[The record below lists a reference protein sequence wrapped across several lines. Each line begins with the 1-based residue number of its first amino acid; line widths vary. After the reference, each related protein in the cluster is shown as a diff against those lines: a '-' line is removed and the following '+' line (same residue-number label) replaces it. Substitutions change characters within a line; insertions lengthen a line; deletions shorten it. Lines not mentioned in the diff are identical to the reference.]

1 MNKRKIFLIITA
13 FILTSIIAGSLGAVA
28 VLAAWPFSDVHP
40 ADWFYNDVYWLSS
53 NGITQGCTASQYCPN
68 SYVTRAEMAA
78 FLHREAGALAA
89 AGVHVTR
96 DGADNPVLQDWFNN
110 VNGIAPTVTGG
121 GGFYGID
128 FHFSVLNRFLVCTI
142 DNNYGD
148 TRDAFCKAANYWWW
162 GTNTRADVEIY
173 DVSVGGMAPAEFW
186 LLVYGQ

>member
-28 VLAAWPFSDVHP
+28 VLAAWPFSDVNP
-40 ADWFYNDVYWLSS
+40 GDWFYNDVYWLSS

-96 DGADNPVLQDWFNN
+96 DGANNPVIEDWFNN
-110 VNGIAPTVTGG
+110 YNGVAPTIGG
-121 GGFYGID
+121 VGQYEINIGFTATD
-128 FHFSVLNRFLVCTI
+128 RFVMCTV
-142 DNNYGD
+142 DTNYVD
-148 TRDAFCKAANYWWW
+148 TRDAHCNASTPS
-162 GTNTRADVEIY
+162 GNTVRVRIVNNAGWDTP
-173 DVSVGGMAPAEFW
+173 GEFW

>member
-89 AGVHVTR
+89 AGVHIKR
-96 DGADNPVLQDWFNN
+96 DGSDNPYVADWFNN
-110 VNGIAPTVTGG
+110 VDGVAPTVGG
-121 GGFYGID
+121 GSGSYAVD
-128 FHFSVLNRFLVCTI
+128 FSFSTTNRFPLCTI
-142 DNNYGD
+142 DENYVD
-148 TRDAFCKAANYWWW
+148 TRNATCSASTPFN
-162 GTNTRADVEIY
+162 NRIFVEIY
-173 DVSVGGMAPAEFW
+173 DADVGWGQPAEFY
-186 LLVYGQ
+186 LLLYGQ